1 MADVQQTYKFKF
13 EFDRKDV
20 KKQLKEISVDV
31 KDAIAQIGDAS
42 DKVVIFK
49 ELVSYLSNV
58 DKALDAFKTK
68 HKDDFSNLFG
78 NPDKEILGVL
88 TEIFNTTQQSAM
100 AFATLKD
107 KISAAESGKAE
118 LSTLRSIAE
127 EINTLFVSIGQTPK
141 INIDEMFSGKGS
153 KAKGTDFAGRIKLL
167 NDTLSEFGI
176 TYSGFQNKLKGGFSF
191 GGTGGPSISKEM
203 QKEIDALNKQKSEL
217 QEIIDAIDGK
227 DIKINI
233 SVKDDTKQ
241 IKNLLEEYKKID
253 SKIISNEFKD
263 LSLNEQ
269 NKLLAEQ
276 LRLATLLKNAR
287 DHINKKGGSDE
298 AFDLVNAGEGLR
310 IIDNIEKS
318 LDGHR
323 LEIQKKADQIKNI
336 YADLI
341 ANIDVKLNQLSI
353 DNLNIE
359 PTRQSITSAIELMQ
373 EANRIIGEISYDSQN
388 YDLLDAQL
396 DSIID
401 KIKQLAV
408 SEEQVEQ
415 LDELLDINRDAP
427 EDVLDELCTI
437 LEVDIP
443 RAAEKARDA
452 IDGIAGGQ
460 NGPSKQNI
468 SILAKQL
475 QEIYNISRQI
485 GDNEIGFAVDIDGS
499 AYFVQSADHI
509 VKVADEASVAVRAL
523 NENLTILG
531 HTHPSGGGLFSA
543 GDYRSAIS
551 QKRSGMN
558 MPVVAVGSNAASLLN
573 LDGVDETTLD
583 QIERVL
589 DRFKDSDDAVGPSV
603 VKELQNILSANGFT
617 DALQVVDIS
626 NGMDDLSEAL
636 LKLSLNATEVQTPL
650 QKLQSLI
657 QYYSGNKL
665 DADGISRFANEWK
678 SFESGAKSAAEV
690 FDSVMYKLDA
700 TDLEG
705 NYFRTSE
712 KEYENLSTSLNM
724 IKPSADTAINAIS
737 EVENKLKSFFEF
749 ADKMQHE
756 NLYGS
761 AENNVDIGRY
771 IERLEKA
778 KTELEELGKQG
789 IITAE
794 DLEKVNTAFTEAVIH
809 LEAET
814 SHYDSYYS
822 GPSYDYYDD
831 YKQEQSKNGDLEN
844 ELTRKDERIAEL
856 ESDLRSS
863 DDALQETLGNKYALI
878 AESRT
883 LEIERAKLLLQK
895 QNLEYEDILALMQS
909 YQNLQA
915 KAKEAFDYGDEK
927 AMYNMQ
933 EIAGQ
938 IYDRVVPQNL
948 DDFTEPDRWFKAI
961 GVSAEE
967 GAQKLLEF
975 RERLDSIRSSHDD
988 LELSDSE
995 DIGDLQRENGAL
1007 QDKLDLL
1014 NEIASVY
1021 GSNITQK
1028 DRKHYEELTDKEMES
1043 GLTSKE
1049 EDRLSDLSDKV
1060 YEADSALEELGNTYD
1075 KIILKLANGKKVEI
1089 LPDDAGLRAL
1099 NKFSNEGYGETYN
1112 GYDIDDV
1119 VFVRKQEQS
1128 VIEQTSQELQEQ
1140 LNLQKQI
1147 NDESNNISRENSELE
1162 KQNVILD
1169 EKSRILQ
1176 KIKDYFGREV
1186 TKDVLKEVQTNGI
1199 KDVIYD
1205 FGQIMD
1211 DNGYP
1216 REDLFSMDEIQDILF
1231 PMAWDFKDKV
1241 LALEE
1246 KLGFIGD
1253 PDVDERRIAEYFDR
1267 RLSDGW
1273 DRTDIGKIFDEWF
1286 EREGLGARD
1295 KLGSLLDGDDR
1306 LKHPALISM
1315 YHRYTHRNKS
1325 DISYDE
1331 FLNTP
1336 IEMYRVPQR
1345 ENEQDVNDYL
1355 SLSLSSEVVKK
1366 FGENVQRYLIKP
1378 IDTLGSPNTYK
1389 YAEEDEVIA
1398 PSATLGPDYQF
1409 DASRDLAKI
1418 QVMRAYQE
1426 SVRDAAQHA
1435 QDSVSDVANSM
1446 KMFESA
1452 DGQFKLFD
1460 DIIEDA
1466 NTAEDVVENL
1476 NNEIK
1481 ESSMLD
1487 GQIGFDDYIASKSVD
1502 NGDQTI
1508 KDSSDVSTSSEIAQ
1522 LEALQQKLLEV
1533 KAAVD
1538 AKTQAF
1544 EQEYVTVDGVVE
1556 AEIAALQ
1563 ELSNKLDGIIT
1574 NVGLVEAS
1582 LKNIGSN
1589 SIQLNVSDS
1598 EEQLASL
1605 LTSSD
1610 ITREMTELDRLQK
1623 QIIGVKNAVLSK
1635 TKAFVDEGNVVGQVV
1650 GKEISGL
1657 IKLEG
1662 IVNNISKKISELV
1675 QNITALNQRGINF
1688 NQNTDVLDVTTRTPE
1703 EQFKIDKTAQKGALT
1718 KYLNSLKDVDYVVGD
1733 LRKKLNDLP
1742 ELLDIAATPDNL
1754 NKFKEIFAEIKKEV
1768 ENARRGFEEREG
1780 RGISSRKNALYTSF
1794 NALNVEQQ
1802 KKLKEDFD
1810 VAINKLQEYE
1820 AQIKAGKRVELD
1832 ALEAAIKGIRE
1843 KIEAQAELNKAA
1855 KDAEK
1860 TQKKNAKFGDTAMV
1874 NAQSKYNSL
1883 NQIVHSDQFNKSSL
1897 VMKSWEDYEK
1907 SYKHLQETRD
1917 RLAKKESIT
1926 GDDEAEFRAAKE
1938 ACNEYAKSLNKI
1950 LNNSIKLSTEKANKN
1965 PYTLGADFDYDN
1977 IESRKAALADFVKA
1991 EYDVVLG
1998 TENFKKGFKEA
2009 MFEVDNGDGTMTKMT
2024 AKFTEARNEIVA
2036 MAGDAKK
2043 VKGAFSGF
2051 IDGVLTRIKSLSQ
2064 FFIATISVYDVW
2076 NVIKKG
2082 IGYVKEIDGAL
2093 TELKKVTDGT
2103 DASYNQFLQD
2113 MSKTASVTGSTV
2125 KDLTSSAAD

>member
-20 KKQLKEISVDV
+20 KKQLREISTDV
-31 KDAIAQIGDAS
+31 KDAISQIGDAS

-49 ELVSYLSNV
+49 DLVSYLSNV

-88 TEIFNTTQQSAM
+88 TEIFNTTQQSAQ

-118 LSTLRSIAE
+118 LSTLRGIAE
-127 EINTLFVSIGQTPK
+127 EINALFVSIGNTPK
-141 INIDEMFSGKGS
+141 IDIDEMFSGKGS

-167 NDTLSEFGI
+167 NDTLAEFGV

-191 GGTGGPSISKEM
+191 GGTGGSTISKEM
-203 QKEIDALNKQKSEL
+203 QKEIDALNKQKTEL

-233 SVKDDTKQ
+233 SVKDDAKQ
-241 IKNLLEEYKKID
+241 IKNLLEEYKKIN
-253 SKIISNEFKD
+253 SKTTSNEFKD

-298 AFDLVNAGEGLR
+298 AFDLVNTGEGMR

-336 YADLI
+336 YTDLI

-353 DNLNIE
+353 DNLNME

-415 LDELLDINRDAP
+415 LDELLEVNRDAP

-603 VKELQNILSANGFT
+603 VKELQNILSSNGFT

-665 DADGISRFANEWK
+665 WANNISQFADEWK
-678 SFESGAKSAAEV
+678 EFESGAKSAAEV
-690 FDSVMYKLDA
+690 FDSVMHKLDA

-705 NYFRTSE
+705 NYFNTSE
-712 KEYENLSTSLNM
+712 KKYENLSTSLNM
-724 IKPSADTAINAIS
+724 IKPSANTADNAI
-737 EVENKLKSFFEF
+737 E
-749 ADKMQHE
+749 H
-756 NLYGS
+756 
-761 AENNVDIGRY
+761 
-771 IERLEKA
+771 
-778 KTELEELGKQG
+778 
-789 IITAE
+789 
-794 DLEKVNTAFTEAVIH
+794 
-809 LEAET
+809 
-814 SHYDSYYS
+814 
-822 GPSYDYYDD
+822 
-831 YKQEQSKNGDLEN
+831 KQEQAVIEENNQKLREQEQLWENVKIAIKNGIGEAVGLDSLAETLELI
-844 ELTRKDERIAEL
+844 EREIKEGILTSIEECIARFKEWNNISEEESLTFIGERERIIDEHNYGTYL
-856 ESDLRSS
+856 LGSDEVVDKEEADKLRQLSVQREQLYQNLRSS
-863 DDALQETLGNKYALI
+863 IKGTLSDIVDVDDMTYAFDTIEKEIKSGLLTTLDQCIEKFKLLTGLDDERLTSIRDDQRVADSWDYYRGNQYVDDSETVINSSEYNKFLN
-878 AESRT
+878 
-883 LEIERAKLLLQK
+883 ERAELLERISSLQSK
-895 QNLEYEDILALMQS
+895 VNGMPDTY
-909 YQNLQA
+909 
-915 KAKEAFDYGDEK
+915 
-927 AMYNMQ
+927 
-933 EIAGQ
+933 
-938 IYDRVVPQNL
+938 
-948 DDFTEPDRWFKAI
+948 FTE
-961 GVSAEE
+961 G
-967 GAQKLLEF
+967 EF
-975 RERLDSIRSSHDD
+975 ESSVQ
-988 LELSDSE
+988 EYCV
-995 DIGDLQRENGAL
+995 
-1007 QDKLDLL
+1007 
-1014 NEIASVY
+1014 EI
-1021 GSNITQK
+1021 
-1028 DRKHYEELTDKEMES
+1028 
-1043 GLTSKE
+1043 
-1049 EDRLSDLSDKV
+1049 DRLQN
-1060 YEADSALEELGNTYD
+1060 ELAEL
-1075 KIILKLANGKKVEI
+1075 KI
-1089 LPDDAGLRAL
+1089 
-1099 NKFSNEGYGETYN
+1099 SY
-1112 GYDIDDV
+1112 
-1119 VFVRKQEQS
+1119 
-1128 VIEQTSQELQEQ
+1128 
-1140 LNLQKQI
+1140 
-1147 NDESNNISRENSELE
+1147 
-1162 KQNVILD
+1162 
-1169 EKSRILQ
+1169 
-1176 KIKDYFGREV
+1176 
-1186 TKDVLKEVQTNGI
+1186 DVLKDAHQFST
-1199 KDVIYD
+1199 
-1205 FGQIMD
+1205 
-1211 DNGYP
+1211 
-1216 REDLFSMDEIQDILF
+1216 EDI
-1231 PMAWDFKDKV
+1231 
-1241 LALEE
+1241 
-1246 KLGFIGD
+1246 
-1253 PDVDERRIAEYFDR
+1253 VDY
-1267 RLSDGW
+1267 
-1273 DRTDIGKIFDEWF
+1273 
-1286 EREGLGARD
+1286 EREIVDL
-1295 KLGSLLDGDDR
+1295 
-1306 LKHPALISM
+1306 
-1315 YHRYTHRNKS
+1315 NK
-1325 DISYDE
+1325 
-1331 FLNTP
+1331 
-1336 IEMYRVPQR
+1336 
-1345 ENEQDVNDYL
+1345 
-1355 SLSLSSEVVKK
+1355 
-1366 FGENVQRYLIKP
+1366 
-1378 IDTLGSPNTYK
+1378 
-1389 YAEEDEVIA
+1389 
-1398 PSATLGPDYQF
+1398 
-1409 DASRDLAKI
+1409 
-1418 QVMRAYQE
+1418 
-1426 SVRDAAQHA
+1426 
-1435 QDSVSDVANSM
+1435 
-1446 KMFESA
+1446 
-1452 DGQFKLFD
+1452 
-1460 DIIEDA
+1460 IIEDLQTKLSSNTGETGTGVGSA
-1466 NTAEDVVENL
+1466 NT
-1476 NNEIK
+1476 
-1481 ESSMLD
+1481 
-1487 GQIGFDDYIASKSVD
+1487 IGD
-1502 NGDQTI
+1502 NSLI
-1508 KDSSDVSTSSEIAQ
+1508 VSSEISQ
-1522 LEALQQKLLEV
+1522 LELLQQKLLEV
-1533 KAAVD
+1533 KSAID

-1544 EQEYVTVDGVVE
+1544 EEEYVTVDGVVE
-1556 AEIAALQ
+1556 AEIADLQ

-1574 NVGLVEAS
+1574 KVGLVEAS
-1582 LKNIGSN
+1582 LKSISSN
-1589 SIQLNVSDS
+1589 TIQLNVSDS

-1623 QIIGVKNAVLSK
+1623 QIIGVKDAVLSK
-1635 TKAFVDEGNVVGQVV
+1635 TKAFVNEGNIVGQVV

-1657 IKLEG
+1657 TKLEG

-1675 QNITALNQRGINF
+1675 QNINTLNQRGINF
-1688 NQNTDVLDVTTRTPE
+1688 NQNADITDGTVRTPE

-1718 KYLNSLKDVDYVVGD
+1718 KYLDSLKDVDYIAGD
-1733 LRKKLNDLP
+1733 LRKKLSDLP
-1742 ELLDIAATPDNL
+1742 DLLDIAATPDNL
-1754 NKFKEIFAEIKKEV
+1754 NKFKEILADVRKEV
-1768 ENARRGFEEREG
+1768 DATRRGFEEREG

-1794 NALNVEQQ
+1794 NALNVDQQ
-1802 KKLKEDFD
+1802 KELKDDYD
-1810 VAINKLQEYE
+1810 VAIKKLQEYE
-1820 AQIKAGKRVELD
+1820 AQIKAGKKVELD

-1843 KIEAQAELNKAA
+1843 EIEARAELNKAA

-1907 SYKHLQETRD
+1907 SYKHLQETRE
-1917 RLAKKESIT
+1917 RLSKLDSIT
-1926 GDDEAEFRAAKE
+1926 SDDEAEFKAAKE
-1938 ACNEYAKSLNKI
+1938 ACNEYAKSLNKM
-1950 LNNSIKLSTEKANKN
+1950 LNNSIKLSGERANKN
-1965 PYTLGADFDYDN
+1965 QYTLGADFDYDN
-1977 IESRKAALADFVKA
+1977 IESRKDALADFVKA

-2024 AKFTEARNEIVA
+2024 AKFTDARNEIVA

-2043 VKGAFSGF
+2043 VKSAFSGF
-2051 IDGVLTRIKSLSQ
+2051 IDGVLNRIKSLSQ
-2064 FFIATISVYDVW
+2064 FFIATVSIYDVW

-2082 IGYVKEIDGAL
+2082 ITHVREIDSAL
-2093 TELKKVTDGT
+2093 TELKKVTDET
-2103 DASYNQFLQD
+2103 DESYNQFLQD
-2113 MSKTASVTGSTV
+2113 MSKTGAVIGATV
-2125 KDLTSSAAD
+2125 KDLTTMAAEWSRLGYSMEEAGKLAESTAILLNVSEFKDATTASEALISTMQAFQYTADESQHVVDVLNEVKLLASLYSDV